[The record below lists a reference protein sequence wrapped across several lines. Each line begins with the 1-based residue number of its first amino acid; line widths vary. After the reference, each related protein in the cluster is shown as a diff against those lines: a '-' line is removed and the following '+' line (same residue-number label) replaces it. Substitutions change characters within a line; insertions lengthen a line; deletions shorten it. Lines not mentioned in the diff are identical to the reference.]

1 VPIELPSQYAP
12 AEVEGPRYERWEKAG
27 YFTADAESDAPAYC
41 IVIPPPNVT
50 GSLHIGHALDHTL
63 IDSLIRRR
71 RMQGYNTLWLPGMDH
86 AGIATQNVVERE
98 LAKEGLSRHD
108 LGREAFVKRV
118 WQWKAESGG
127 KILGQMRRLGDS
139 VDWSRERFTM
149 DEGLSR
155 AVQTIF
161 KQLYDDGLIYRAE
174 RIINWCPRCLTALS
188 DIEVDH
194 LDDEGEL
201 TSIRYGST
209 GQDQTDDSI
218 VVATTRPETMLGDTA
233 VAVHPDDPRYT
244 RLIGKTVELP
254 LTGRRIPV
262 IADDQVDP
270 SFGTGAVKVTPAH
283 DPNDFEI
290 GRRHDLPSLTIMD
303 EHGVITAHGPFQ
315 GLDRFEARP
324 AVVRALREQGRIV
337 SEVRPYLH
345 AVGHCSR
352 CGTTVEPRQS
362 LQWFVRVAPLAR
374 AAGDAVRDGRVR
386 LHPPEMNARYFAWV
400 DDMHD
405 WCISRQ
411 LWWGHRIP
419 VFYGPNG
426 ETVCVGP
433 DEQAP
438 AGWQQD
444 PDVLDTWFSSALWPF
459 STLGW
464 PEDTPDLRT
473 FYPNSVLV
481 TGYDI
486 LFFWVVRMMMFGLYA
501 MRDKPPAE
509 AVPFRVVVLHGLVRD
524 QFGKKMSKSR
534 GNTVDPL
541 DWVDRFGADAT
552 RFTLARGANPGG
564 DIAISEEWAAGS
576 RNFCNK
582 LWNAVRFALLNGAR
596 VPPAALDPAAL
607 AVPDRWVLS
616 RLSAVIAEVD
626 QLFEGFEFG
635 KICDVLYHFA
645 WDEVCDW
652 YLELAKVPL
661 TSEDG
666 LSRGGQ
672 GEASPRADS
681 AAETTRQVLGFVLDQ
696 LLRLLHPVMPF
707 VTEELWTA
715 LTGEESVMVS
725 SWPTFSFRD
734 PAAEAEISSMMRL
747 VTEVRRF
754 RSDQGLRPSQRV
766 AARLAGIAGTPLA
779 GHEERIRSLLRLNP
793 PADGFTASAS
803 LEVEGLTVELDVAG
817 VIDVAAERRRI
828 EKDLAAARTEVEQ
841 AERKLGNTDFTAKAP
856 AAVVEKT
863 RQRLA
868 AAQADIARLEQ
879 RLGSI

>member
-1 VPIELPSQYAP
+1 VSRAEPIELPSQYAP

-27 YFTADAESDAPAYC
+27 YFAADAYSTAPAYC

-50 GSLHIGHALDHTL
+50 GSLHIGHALDHSL
-63 IDSLIRRR
+63 IDALIRRR
-71 RMQGYNTLWLPGMDH
+71 RMQGFNTLWLPGMDH

-108 LGREAFVKRV
+108 LGREAFVERV

-127 KILGQMRRLGDS
+127 RILGQMRRLGDS

-149 DEGLSR
+149 DAGLSR

-194 LDDEGEL
+194 SDDEGEL
-201 TSIRYGST
+201 TSIRYGD
-209 GQDQTDDSI
+209 GDDSI

-233 VAVHPDDPRYT
+233 VAVHPDDPRYA
-244 RLIGKTVELP
+244 RLVGHTVELP
-254 LTGRRIPV
+254 LTGRRIPI
-262 IADDQVDP
+262 IADDHVDP
-270 SFGTGAVKVTPAH
+270 TFGTGAVKVTPAH

-324 AVVRALREQGRIV
+324 AVVAALREQGRIV
-337 SEVRPYLH
+337 TQVRPYVH

-362 LQWFVRVAPLAR
+362 LQWFVRVAPLAK

-386 LHPPEMNARYFAWV
+386 LSPPEMNARYFGWV

-426 ETVCVGP
+426 QVRCVGP

-438 AGWQQD
+438 QGWYQD

-473 FYPNSVLV
+473 FYPTSVLV

-486 LFFWVVRMMMFGLYA
+486 LFFWVARMMMFGLYA
-501 MRDKPPAE
+501 MRDKAPAE

-541 DWVDRFGADAT
+541 DWMDRFGADAT
-552 RFTLARGANPGG
+552 RFTLARGANPGS

-582 LWNAVRFALLNGAR
+582 LWNAVRFALLNGAH
-596 VPPAALDPAAL
+596 VPAAELTPAAYS
-607 AVPDRWVLS
+607 VPDRWILS

-626 QLFEGFEFG
+626 ELFEQFEFG

-661 TSEDG
+661 
-666 LSRGGQ
+666 
-672 GEASPRADS
+672 ASDDDS
-681 AAETTRQVLGFVLDQ
+681 VAKTDAAETTRQVLGFVLDQ

-707 VTEELWTA
+707 VTDELWTA
-715 LTGEESVMVS
+715 LTGEDSVMVAP
-725 SWPTFSFRD
+725 WPAFSYAD

-754 RSDQGLRPSQRV
+754 RSDQGLRPGQRV
-766 AARLAGIAGTPLA
+766 AARLVGIEATPLA
-779 GHEERIRSLLRLNP
+779 GHEDQIRSLLRLTA
-793 PADGFTASAS
+793 PADGFAASAS
-803 LEVEGLTVELDVAG
+803 LAAEDITVELDVVG
-817 VIDVAAERRRI
+817 VVDVAAERRRM
-828 EKDLAAARTEVEQ
+828 EKDLAAARSEAEQ

-856 AAVVEKT
+856 AAVVDKT

-868 AAQADIARLEQ
+868 AAQSDIARLEQ
-879 RLGSI
+879 RLAAIVG